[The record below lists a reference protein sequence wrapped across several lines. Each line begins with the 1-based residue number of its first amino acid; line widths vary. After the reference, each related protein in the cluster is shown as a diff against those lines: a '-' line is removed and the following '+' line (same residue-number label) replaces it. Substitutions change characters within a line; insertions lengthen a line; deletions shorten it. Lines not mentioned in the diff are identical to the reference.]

1 MRNLSGSAGLP
12 AERWRAMLRMTGMIL
27 IGAALGILPAGA
39 QEITNETLMV
49 KLDAK
54 GGSYQITRRGE
65 RAVLTSGV
73 AARVDG
79 RWLRPGDYPQHQAQ
93 ESSFSDA
100 LGAGKQITLTCS
112 GKKDAPD
119 LILVVQMYEK
129 RPYGAVTVK
138 VRNDRPKDVT
148 VQEIRSVEA
157 IVNPV
162 IQLGGS
168 PWAIRMLSDS
178 FSEDWPDMKIYDL
191 GKAPEGLHRG
201 VGSQLIYNRAS
212 KQSLF
217 LGALSSEKFLTILR
231 LQSAGSGEQTRV
243 ASYTVDSTGTTE
255 IQKDFNLKDAAA
267 DAQVELSLPVKPGET
282 LSSERM
288 LFATGPDYHAELLAY
303 GEAIRLLHHPRLP
316 RQTPIG
322 WWSWTAFYGAINE
335 GETLANADWQAQ
347 HLKALGYQFFQI
359 DEGYQ
364 YARGEF
370 TTTNAA
376 QFPSGLRYVGH
387 RITGDGLTLGLWTAP
402 FEVTS
407 RAWVYEKHKEWLVH
421 DAKGNPIPLG
431 DVWDQNIDTLY
442 ALDTTHPGAQEYLRQ
457 TYKTLVREWGVRF
470 IKLDFMDTTAIEGYR
485 YAPNTTALE
494 AQRIGLQIIRDS
506 VGEDVILDKDGSPM
520 LNAVGFTETGRVA
533 TDTSHS
539 FAGTKTAGVGIA
551 ARFYMDRNFFVNDPD
566 AFNTTSEDFSDMAE
580 LPATLPLAAAQASI
594 ALASVAG
601 GMYEIGDDMTVLGA
615 AKDRLALVENKDL
628 LRMAKWGHASTPVD
642 LLSYAPEDEQPS
654 IFLLQEGPRQAILT
668 VFNWT
673 KSSRSHTLRLADL
686 GLPADHA
693 FSGMDVLN
701 PGASVATENGGVQIK
716 DEPAES
722 VRVIKLIDQ
731 NVPET
736 APVIIADV
744 PANAKAGETFSVMG
758 ETQTGSVP
766 VVEYSWDFGDG
777 VSAQGQTVSHAY
789 THAGEFTI
797 VLKAEGVDGGE
808 SQKSFI
814 VKVTRKLDAF
824 TRLRDN
830 KRYREPTEQ

>member
-1 MRNLSGSAGLP
+1 MHNLRGSACLP
-12 AERWRAMLRMTGMIL
+12 TDRWRATWRVTGVLLAGMLVGM
-27 IGAALGILPAGA
+27 LPAGA
-39 QEITNETLMV
+39 QEITNETMSV
-49 KLDAK
+49 KVSLKD
-54 GGSYQITRRGE
+54 GSYQIARRDS
-65 RAVLTSGV
+65 RVLFTSGI
-73 AARVDG
+73 AARVNG
-79 RWLRPGDYPQHQAQ
+79 EWLRSKDYPRHEEV
-93 ESSFSDA
+93 ESSFTDA
-100 LGAGKQITLTCS
+100 LGSGRQMALICS
-112 GKKDAPD
+112 GRKEKLD
-119 LILVVQMYEK
+119 LILVAQLYDE
-129 RPYGAVTVK
+129 RSYGAVTVK
-138 VRNDRPKDVT
+138 VQNELANEVT
-148 VQEIRSVEA
+148 VQAIRSVEA
-157 IVNPV
+157 TGEQRIN
-162 IQLGGS
+162 LGGAPS
-168 PWAIRMLSDS
+168 AVRVLSDS

-201 VGSQLIYNRAS
+201 VGSQLIYNRES

-217 LGALSSEKFLTILR
+217 FGALSSEKFLTILR
-231 LQSAGSGEQTRV
+231 LQSEGSGKETKV
-243 ASYTVDSTGTTE
+243 ASYTVDSTGTTQ

-267 DAQVELSLPVKPGET
+267 DARVELNVPVKPGET
-282 LSSERM
+282 LSSERL

-316 RQTPIG
+316 QQIPIG

-370 TTTNAA
+370 TTANAA
-376 QFPSGLRYVGH
+376 QFPNGLRYVGH

-457 TYKTLVREWGVRF
+457 TYKTLVREWGVQF

-485 YAPNTTALE
+485 YAANTSALE
-494 AQRIGLQIIRDS
+494 AQRIGLQIIRES

-551 ARFYMDRNFFVNDPD
+551 ARFYMDGNYFVNDPD
-566 AFNTTSEDFSDMAE
+566 AFNTTSENFGDFKE
-580 LPATLPLAAAQASI
+580 LPLKLPLPAAQASI
-594 ALASVAG
+594 ALAAVAG
-601 GMYEIGDDMTVLGA
+601 GMFEIGDDMTLFA
-615 AKDRLALVENKDL
+615 TEKDRLALLENKEL
-628 LRMAKWGHASTPVD
+628 LRMAKWGHASMPVD
-642 LLSYAPEDEQPS
+642 LLTYEAEDEQPS
-654 IFLLQEGPRQAILT
+654 VFLLREGPRQAILT

-673 KSSRSHTLRLADL
+673 KSPRSHKLRLAEL
-686 GLPADHA
+686 GLPGDHSFTA
-693 FSGMDVLN
+693 SDVFD
-701 PGASVATENGGVQIK
+701 AHAYVTIENGSVQIANQA
-716 DEPAES
+716 AES
-722 VRVIKLIDQ
+722 VRMIKLIDQ

-736 APVIIADV
+736 APVIRAEV
-744 PANAKAGETFSVMG
+744 PASGKAGETFTVAGDG
-758 ETQTGSVP
+758 ETGSVP

-777 VSAQGQTVSHAY
+777 ISAKGHSVSHAY

-808 SQKSFI
+808 SQKSFS
-814 VKVTRKLDAF
+814 VKVTGRLDAF
-824 TRLRDN
+824 TKLRDN
-830 KRYREPTEQ
+830 RRFREPTEQ

>member
-1 MRNLSGSAGLP
+1 MLMAGAL
-12 AERWRAMLRMTGMIL
+12 
-27 IGAALGILPAGA
+27 LGILPAEA
-39 QEITNETLMV
+39 QVLANATLSV
-49 KLDAK
+49 KIDAK
-54 GGSYQITRRGE
+54 GGSYQIARRGE

-73 AARVDG
+73 AARVNG
-79 RWLRPGDYPQHQAQ
+79 EWLRCSDYPRHDAV
-93 ESSFSDA
+93 ESSFNDA
-100 LGAGKQITLTCS
+100 LGDGRQISLICS
-112 GKKDAPD
+112 GKSNEPD
-119 LILVVQMYEK
+119 LILVAQLYDR

-138 VRNDRPKDVT
+138 VQNELAKEVT
-148 VQEIRSVEA
+148 VQAIRSVE
-157 IVNPV
+157 VTGNPLLN
-162 IQLGGS
+162 LGGTPS
-168 PWAIRMLSDS
+168 AERVLSDS

-191 GKAPEGLHRG
+191 GKAAGGLHRG
-201 VGSQLIYNRAS
+201 VGSQLIYNRET

-217 LGALSSEKFLTILR
+217 LGALSSENFLTVLR
-231 LQSAGSGEQTRV
+231 LQSEGSGEQTKV

-255 IQKDFNLKDAAA
+255 IQKDFNLKNAAA
-267 DAQVELSLPVKPGET
+267 DAQVELSLPVKPGEA
-282 LSSERM
+282 LASERL

-316 RQTPIG
+316 KQIPIG

-347 HLKALGYQFFQI
+347 HLKELGYQFFQI

-376 QFPSGLRYVGH
+376 QFPSGLRYVGQ
-387 RITGDGLTLGLWTAP
+387 RITGDGLTLGVWTAP

-431 DVWDQNIDTLY
+431 DVWEQNVDTLF

-485 YAPNTTALE
+485 YSPNTTALE

-533 TDTSHS
+533 TDTAHS
-539 FAGTKTAGVGIA
+539 FAGTKTAGTGVA
-551 ARFYMDRNFFVNDPD
+551 ARFYMDGNFFVNDPD
-566 AFNTTSEDFSDMAE
+566 AFNTTSESFGDFRE
-580 LPATLPLAAAQASI
+580 LPTTLPLAAAQASI
-594 ALASVAG
+594 ALAGVAG
-601 GMYEIGDDMTVLGA
+601 GMFEIGDDMTLFA
-615 AKDRLALVENKDL
+615 TEKDRLALVENKDL
-628 LRMAKWGHASTPVD
+628 LRMAKWGHASTPID
-642 LLSYAPEDEQPS
+642 LMSYEPEDEQPS
-654 IFLLQEGPRQAILT
+654 VFLLQEGPRQAILT

-673 KSSRSHTLRLADL
+673 KSPRSHTLRLADL
-686 GLPADHA
+686 GLPAEHTFLA
-693 FSGMDVLN
+693 TDVFD
-701 PGASVATENGGVQIK
+701 PGASLTIGNGSVQIT

-722 VRVIKLIDQ
+722 VKVIKLIDQ
-731 NVPET
+731 SVPEA
-736 APVIIADV
+736 APVIRAEV
-744 PANAKAGETFSVMG
+744 PASTKPGETFRVSG
-758 ETQTGSVP
+758 DTDAGSVP

-777 VSAQGQTVSHAY
+777 VSAQGRNVEHAY

-797 VLKAEGVDGGE
+797 VLKVESVDGGE
-808 SQKSFI
+808 SQKSFP
-814 VKVTRKLDAF
+814 VKVTGSLRAF
-824 TRLRDN
+824 TKLRDN
-830 KRYREPTEQ
+830 KRFREPTDH